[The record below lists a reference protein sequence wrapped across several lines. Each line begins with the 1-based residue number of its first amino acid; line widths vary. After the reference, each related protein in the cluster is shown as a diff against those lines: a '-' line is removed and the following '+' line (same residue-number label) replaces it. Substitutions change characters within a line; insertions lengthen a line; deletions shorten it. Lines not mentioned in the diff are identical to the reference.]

1 MIYLV
6 AVFNVSVVAVN
17 LFLMWAL
24 PSARKS
30 QNCLLPVATEEKR
43 ALQILSVVMKCKLS
57 MFELREAF
65 LIMNYHEKFVLVYQV
80 AWMCFL

>member
-6 AVFNVSVVAVN
+6 AVFYVSVVAVN

-24 PSARKS
+24 PSAQKS
-30 QNCLLPVATEEKR
+30 PNYLLPVATKENR
-43 ALQILSVVMKCKLS
+43 ALQILSVVMNCKLS
-57 MFELREAF
+57 MFELREVF

-80 AWMCFL
+80 AWMCFS